1 MCRLTFL
8 CGDGGLADQMWNV
21 VHQVTFSQ
29 RKYPQ
34 KGENLLGFTG
44 SAYKNS
50 LLGPELAHRKA
61 AKSAWVFLLMEG
73 VTSHYHSA
81 GAPGGLIREDL

>member
-1 MCRLTFL
+1 MLGQDVRSWVRLSGPESG
-8 CGDGGLADQMWNV
+8 CA
-21 VHQVTFSQ
+21 
-29 RKYPQ
+29 
-34 KGENLLGFTG
+34 G